1 MYQEDYFGLL
11 NATEAG
17 ARVSYDPT
25 SILSI
30 TESFSAY
37 VTAAISEVLTKCVD
51 TKNSLGDCDYQQHCI
66 GT

>member
-11 NATEAG
+11 NATETG

-37 VTAAISEVLTKCVD
+37 VTAAISEVLATCMDAKIRI
-51 TKNSLGDCDYQQHCI
+51 GDCDYQTLTCAA
-66 GT
+66 